1 MSGLS
6 EPLEIALLVAA
17 ALEKAGIEYFL
28 GGSVAS
34 SLHGQPRFTRDID
47 FVVHMGE
54 AQVGALV
61 AALGPD
67 FDVDDVAL
75 RRAAKERRS
84 WNIFHSPTVFRID
97 LFILKGSEYD
107 AETLVR
113 RQRKEVAP
121 GRALYVSSAE
131 DIVLRKLLWFKEGG
145 EVSSQQLKDVVEVLR
160 VQGQKLQQRYLD
172 VWAPRLGI
180 EALLKKARQ
189 SVEGAP

>member
-1 MSGLS
+1 MSGVS
-6 EPLEIALLVAA
+6 EPIEIALLVAD
-17 ALEKAGIEYFL
+17 ALERAGIEYFL

-34 SLHGQPRFTRDID
+34 SLVGQPRFTRDID

-54 AQVGALV
+54 AQVTALI

-113 RQRKEVAP
+113 RQRKEISP
-121 GRALYVSSAE
+121 GRSLYISSAE

-145 EVSSQQLKDVVEVLR
+145 EVSSQQMNDVVEVLR
-160 VQGQKLQQRYLD
+160 VQGPKLQHRYLD

-189 SVEGAP
+189 SASWS